1 MGTTRIKVIDLSS
14 SEKEIKTSRKHAE
27 KLARANKLKKTAKAD
42 KFDKKPITEST
53 EKTESTVVQHSAPS
67 DTAITPS
74 AITKPVEPSPA
85 QDESTP
91 LAPKPSITPTPR
103 RARLYHTGKKYRM
116 AKKLIEDKTYGIKDA
131 FQLLPKTSITSFDPS
146 VEIHLNVA
154 DKNIKGSISFPHALD
169 DRKKKETKYL
179 VFSDLPSEAAA
190 KAGKLA
196 SPAGGSIIWG
206 DEKTIADIEQGTLK
220 PKKDFDIVIASPKF
234 MPQIAKVAKILGPAH
249 LMPNPTNGTVTNDI
263 AKALQGENTSSY
275 KFKSDPNA
283 PVVHAKIGKLSQ
295 GDDKLAENLKVLIY
309 AIGPAKIRK
318 ATLTTTM
325 GPGIK
330 LDLSQIAG

>member
-14 SEKEIKTSRKHAE
+14 DKKEITTSRKHAE
-27 KLARANKLKKTAKAD
+27 KLAGASKLNKTAKAV
-42 KFDKKPITEST
+42 KFDKKPTAEII
-53 EKTESTVVQHSAPS
+53 EKTQSAETQHSPTSDTTTAPS
-67 DTAITPS
+67 VT
-74 AITKPVEPSPA
+74 TKPVEPQPI
-85 QDESTP
+85 DHVPST
-91 LAPKPSITPTPR
+91 PKPSTTPTR
-103 RARLYHTGKKYRM
+103 QRARLYHTGKKYRM
-116 AKKLIEDKTYGIKDA
+116 AKILVEDKTYSIKDA

-154 DKNIKGSISFPHALD
+154 DKNIKGSVNFPHTIID
-169 DRKKKETKYL
+169 NKKKEIKYL
-179 VFSDLPSEAAA
+179 VFNDEQLTINDKPI
-190 KAGKLA
+190 L
-196 SPAGGSIIWG
+196 WG
-206 DEKTIADIEQGTLK
+206 DEKTIADIQQGNLK

-234 MPQIAKVAKILGPAH
+234 MPQLAKVAKILGPVH
-249 LMPNPTNGTVTNDI
+249 LMPNPKNGTVTDDI
-263 AKALQGENTSSY
+263 AKALQGQNDSAY

-283 PVVHAKIGKLSQ
+283 PVVHAAIGKLSQ